1 MTTSTETT
9 MKGLPWIIAVCAT
22 TLAGHMYLYS
32 TQKVET
38 LKQTIEL
45 SEKARQIEN
54 DQVRDLMYA
63 LQQERNKIDS
73 AKTQSFVA
81 GVVDCLQNKD
91 AYQKVWHAGY
101 DRGTEVQ
108 MLAQQG
114 VTPEEKKD
122 ELGY

>member
-1 MTTSTETT
+1 

-32 TQKVET
+32 THKVET
-38 LKQTIEL
+38 LKQTVEL

-54 DQVRDLMYA
+54 DQVRDLMFA
-63 LQQERNKIDS
+63 LRESQDKDNVRQ
-73 AKTQSFVA
+73 TQSYVA
-81 GVVDCLQNKD
+81 GIVDCLQNKD

-114 VTPEEKKD
+114 VKPEET
-122 ELGY
+122 ELTK